1 MVLTRFASQHG
12 SVAPTL
18 LLALRNEGLA
28 LSYEG
33 SVRSS
38 VLANPRCS
46 DMSVGP
52 TRNLAPATQIRYALA
67 REALI

>member
-18 LLALRNEGLA
+18 LLA